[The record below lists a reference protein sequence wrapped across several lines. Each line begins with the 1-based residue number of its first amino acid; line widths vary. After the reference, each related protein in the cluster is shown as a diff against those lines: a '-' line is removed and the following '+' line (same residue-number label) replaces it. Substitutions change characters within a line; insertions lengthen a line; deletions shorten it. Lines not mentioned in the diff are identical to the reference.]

1 MSTVLSEEQNTIPDL
16 VATDSDEDELQTEV
30 TANLVRLFK
39 LLADETRLKILFYLF
54 RKGEL
59 NVRTLCGLLNQ
70 SQPAVS
76 HHLALLRVSGLIDC
90 RRAGKHNFYRVLPG
104 RFRELKA
111 LIGSVASNSAN
122 MDFEEWVRD
131 GNA

>member
-1 MSTVLSEEQNTIPDL
+1 MPTAMSEEQNTIAD
-16 VATDSDEDELQTEV
+16 VAATDAELQTEV
-30 TANLVRLFK
+30 TTNLVRLFK

-59 NVRTLCGLLNQ
+59 NVRTLCGLLDQ

-76 HHLALLRVSGLIDC
+76 HHLALLRVSGLIDS

-104 RFRELKA
+104 RFLELKV
-111 LIGSVASNSAN
+111 LIRNVASSSAN
-122 MDFEEWVRD
+122 VDLQEWVRD
-131 GNA
+131 GNG